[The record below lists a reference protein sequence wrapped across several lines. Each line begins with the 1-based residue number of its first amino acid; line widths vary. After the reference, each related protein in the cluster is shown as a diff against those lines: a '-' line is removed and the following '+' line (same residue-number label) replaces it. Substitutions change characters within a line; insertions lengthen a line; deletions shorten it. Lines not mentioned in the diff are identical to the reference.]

1 MHHVVIPDDLIR
13 NAFAE
18 ALGMPPDADTDFFS
32 DLRKCLGKALFGAL
46 AASGVPVVDDKPVE
60 LKSKRDVVVRDI
72 APIQHFSKR
81 HRPGMCWTPASASAM
96 NSGITRSLRSIT
108 SIDAGHGA
116 NRPHVEHFRV
126 LRIPPQRR
134 RGARG

>member
-81 HRPGMCWTPASASAM
+81 HR
-96 NSGITRSLRSIT
+96 TRHVLDSSFCLRYEFGDYSLPSLNYIY
-108 SIDAGHGA
+108 
-116 NRPHVEHFRV
+116 
-126 LRIPPQRR
+126 
-134 RGARG
+134 